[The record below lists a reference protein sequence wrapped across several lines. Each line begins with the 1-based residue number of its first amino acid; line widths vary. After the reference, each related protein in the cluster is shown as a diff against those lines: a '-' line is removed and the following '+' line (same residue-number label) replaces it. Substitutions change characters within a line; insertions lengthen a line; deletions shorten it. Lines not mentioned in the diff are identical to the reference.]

1 MRQVFEVSIHTN
13 KVVEEPLSYMADA
26 MQLEMTVCQYL
37 NECVTDYMDPMGDTD
52 ELEIDYMVFVE
63 SGLLQTKLIV
73 DVTSEEKVNMRVA
86 GLKKV
91 LVSEFPDIKIN
102 KRIKKKY
109 KDVEEE

>member
-13 KVVEEPLSYMADA
+13 KVADEPLCYMADA

-37 NECVTDYMDPMGDTD
+37 NEGVTDYMDPMQETD
-52 ELEIDYMVFVE
+52 ELEVDYVVFVE
-63 SGLLQTKLIV
+63 SGLLQMKLVV

-91 LVSEFPDIKIN
+91 LVSEFPEIKIN
-102 KRIKKKY
+102 KRIKKKF